1 MSSDMTHDSRSD
13 TETGT
18 SRPNFLVVM
27 TDDQG
32 PWALTRTMPELVTP
46 TVDELVKTGTIFDNF
61 YCASP
66 VCSPARAL

>member
-1 MSSDMTHDSRSD
+1 MTHDSRSD

-32 PWALTRTMPELVTP
+32 PWALTRTCPNWSRPLSM
-46 TVDELVKTGTIFDNF
+46 
-61 YCASP
+61 SW
-66 VCSPARAL
+66 